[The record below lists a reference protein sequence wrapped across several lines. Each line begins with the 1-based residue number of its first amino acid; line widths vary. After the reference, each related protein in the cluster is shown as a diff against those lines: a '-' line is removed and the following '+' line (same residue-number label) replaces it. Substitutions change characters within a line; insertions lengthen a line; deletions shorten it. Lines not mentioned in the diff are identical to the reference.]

1 MSIVLVLAVVRLAK
15 AAGEGWE
22 REDYPVFVPLYLKF
36 PIVANPSCRVASGDH
51 AFPVDGARALMNV
64 IREYLRNP
72 FLVL

>member
-1 MSIVLVLAVVRLAK
+1 
-15 AAGEGWE
+15 
-22 REDYPVFVPLYLKF
+22 
-36 PIVANPSCRVASGDH
+36 VASGDH